1 MLFPFSRIS
10 PSVRLTAVLLL
21 SVGMVACA
29 MPGGGNSGNNNSG
42 GYYQSDGPPKYGGV
56 VTNTPDPIPRLEPFS
71 KTGNKPYKALGKNYY
86 PIASA
91 ADFSERG
98 TASWYGKQFHGR
110 RTSSGETYDM
120 YKMTAAHPT
129 LPLPTYV
136 RVRNLDNGRTA
147 VVRVNDRGPF
157 KKGRIIDLSY
167 AAAGKLGVVRTG
179 TARVAI
185 ETITPVDST
194 NIVANSH
201 SQSVLPANT
210 EITVASPSL
219 QHYVQA
225 GTFSSAANA
234 QRFSQQ
240 LSQSGYQPIQLLM
253 PAQTGGEFYKVR
265 VGPIASSSMA
275 EDFRFKLS
283 QSLAVDA
290 VVVVE

>member
-1 MLFPFSRIS
+1 M
-10 PSVRLTAVLLL
+10 LL

-29 MPGGGNSGNNNSG
+29 MIGNKNSGNKNSGNKSSGNKNSG
-42 GYYQSDGPPKYGGV
+42 GYYQSDGPPKHGRV

-71 KTGNKPYKALGKNYY
+71 KTGNKPYKVFGKKYH
-86 PIASA
+86 PMASA
-91 ADFSERG
+91 TGFSERG
-98 TASWYGKQFHGR
+98 IASWYGKQFHGR
-110 RTSSGETYDM
+110 RTSSGEIYDM

-167 AAAGKLGVVRTG
+167 AAASKLGVVRAG
-179 TARVAI
+179 IAKVVI
-185 ETITPVDST
+185 DIITPVDAT

-201 SQSVLPANT
+201 SQSVLPANA

-219 QHYVQA
+219 QHYVLV

-234 QRFSQQ
+234 QQFGQQ